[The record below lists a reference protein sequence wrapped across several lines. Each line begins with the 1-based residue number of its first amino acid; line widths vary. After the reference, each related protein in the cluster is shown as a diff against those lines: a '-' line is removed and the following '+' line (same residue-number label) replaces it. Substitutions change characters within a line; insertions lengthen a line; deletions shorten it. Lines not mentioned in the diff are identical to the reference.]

1 MFKINKSKFGFG
13 YKPMIIA
20 EISANHNG
28 SLKRAIKIV
37 KKAAECGVD
46 AIKLQTYTPDTMT
59 LNSKKKD
66 FFIND
71 KKSLWYG
78 KSLYNLYKQAYT
90 PWEWHKTLFREARK
104 LGLIYFSTPFDD
116 TSVNFLKKFNLP
128 IYKISSFENTDL
140 RLIKLVA
147 KTKKP
152 MIISLGMAN
161 YREIK
166 EAVFTARIYGCKKL
180 VLLKC
185 TSAYPAKH
193 SDANLTTIPFLRKKF
208 KCEVGISD
216 HTMGIS
222 VALAATALRASVIEK
237 HFTLSRKDGGP
248 DAKFSLEPDELK
260 SLVKE
265 VKNVWSSLGKIK
277 LDKTKS
283 EEKNVKFKRSIYV
296 SEDIEKGDK
305 LSKNNIRII
314 RPGYGIKSKYYDN
327 IIGKIA
333 VKKILRGTALK
344 FSYFK

>member
-1 MFKINKSKFGFG
+1 MFKINNSKFGFG

-78 KSLYNLYKQAYT
+78 KSLYDLYKQAYT

-166 EAVFTARIYGCKKL
+166 EAVFTARKYGCKKL

-283 EEKNVKFKRSIYV
+283 EEKNLKFKRSIYV
-296 SEDIEKGDK
+296 SEDIEKGDQ

>member
-1 MFKINKSKFGFG
+1 MFKINNSKFGFG
-13 YKPMIIA
+13 YKQMIIA

-78 KSLYNLYKQAYT
+78 KSLYDLYKQAYT

-166 EAVFTARIYGCKKL
+166 EAVFTARKYGCKKL

-296 SEDIEKGDK
+296 SEDIEKGDQ

-314 RPGYGIKSKYYDN
+314 RPG
-327 IIGKIA
+327 
-333 VKKILRGTALK
+333 
-344 FSYFK
+344 

>member
-1 MFKINKSKFGFG
+1 MFKINNSKFGFG

-78 KSLYNLYKQAYT
+78 KSLYDLYKQAYT

-166 EAVFTARIYGCKKL
+166 EAVFTARKYGCKKL

-296 SEDIEKGDK
+296 SEDIEKGDQ